1 MDHTILEG
9 LLQAEC
15 MDRAN
20 ITGPIRATG
29 FKESIR
35 LTSEM
40 EEEHT
45 ILAKMTLKSV
55 NGEVE
60 YF

>member
-1 MDHTILEG
+1 